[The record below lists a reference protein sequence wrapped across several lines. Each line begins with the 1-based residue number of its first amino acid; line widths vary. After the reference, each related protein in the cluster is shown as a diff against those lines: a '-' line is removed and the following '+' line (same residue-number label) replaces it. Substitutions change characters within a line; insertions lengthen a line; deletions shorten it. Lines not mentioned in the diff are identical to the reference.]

1 MASSK
6 NEHTV
11 VLLGVGHTNAHVL
24 RNWKM
29 EPISN
34 ANLVC
39 VSNFPVA
46 TYSGMM
52 PGVLAGQYPPES
64 MEIDLVRLCQS
75 AGARLIIG
83 DVTNLDVEKQE
94 LHFANRPP
102 LRYDQLS
109 IGVGS
114 VPSFKNVTVE
124 SQESL
129 LAIKPMQTF
138 LKRLENRLEQF
149 DKKSEV
155 RVAIV
160 GGGIGSIE
168 TAFCLKRKMLDEKRE
183 HSITLITRASRIGHG
198 LSASTQQLVED
209 QLDEKEISLI
219 TGRAVAEVLNGAV
232 RLETQRLVE
241 ADLILWTTGA
251 IAPPLLEKLPL
262 EKDDRGFL
270 ATKPTL
276 QSLTSDAI
284 YAVGD
289 TGTIIENETA
299 KAGVF
304 AVRQGPILWRNIHNV
319 LNDRHF
325 APYEPQRDYL
335 KLINT
340 ADGKSIASRKGK
352 GFYAKW
358 CWWLKDRID
367 RKFMEMYQ
375 DYTPMP
381 MESMASEE
389 DAETAMRCLGCGGK
403 IGGKILSSVLEEL
416 TIPDHEDVV
425 IGLAEPDDAAVIR
438 TTGKEISVT
447 TDFFASPL
455 NDPYLTGRIA
465 LLNSASDCFV
475 MGAKPNAALAI
486 VQIPLVHARQQL
498 QIMRELMTGAV
509 EELANMD
516 ATIVGGHSIEG
527 ERLLAGFTVLGNQV
541 VAPKTKGDL
550 ETGDLLV
557 LSKPIGSGV
566 LLAALMQCLLE
577 GKYYQPL
584 VDSML
589 QSNQVALSLA
599 ESDDVT
605 AITDVTGFGLAGH
618 LKEMLLASK
627 RSATLDLAAIPLLPG
642 TQALIESG
650 IESTL
655 APDNQLNMEGIEFAG
670 MDIADRKVASLFDP
684 QTGGGLLF
692 GVKANSIDETLSF
705 LNDEGFEQ
713 ACVIGEVTDA
723 KNSSSAISF

>member
-39 VSNFPVA
+39 VSNFPIA

-83 DVTNLDVEKQE
+83 DVKGLDVEQQE
-94 LHFANRPP
+94 LYFEDRPP

-114 VPSFKNVTVE
+114 VPSFQNVNVE
-124 SQESL
+124 SSDNL

-138 LKRLENRLEQF
+138 LDRLENRLQQF
-149 DKKSEV
+149 DQKSAI

-160 GGGIGSIE
+160 GGGIGSLE
-168 TAFCLKRKMLDEKRE
+168 TAFCLKKKLLDERRDHE
-183 HSITLITRASRIGHG
+183 ITLVTRASRIGSG
-198 LSASTQQLVED
+198 LTSSTQQLIED
-209 QLDEKEISLI
+209 QLKEKEISLI
-219 TGRAVAEVLNGAV
+219 TGRAVTAVLEGAL

-241 ADLILWTTGA
+241 TDLILWTTGA
-251 IAPPLLEKLPL
+251 VAPPLLDKLPL

-276 QSLTSDAI
+276 QSLSSDAI

-289 TGTIIENETA
+289 TGTIIGNETE

-304 AVRQGPILWRNIHNV
+304 AVRQGPILWRNIQNAMS
-319 LNDRHF
+319 DRHF

-340 ADGKSIASRKGK
+340 ADGKTIASRKGK

-381 MESMASEE
+381 MESMAPDDE
-389 DAETAMRCLGCGGK
+389 DEHAMRCLGCGGK
-403 IGGKILSSVLEEL
+403 IGGKILSAVLEEL
-416 TIPDHEDVV
+416 TIPEHEDVV
-425 IGLAEPDDAAVIR
+425 IGLKEPDDAAVIR

-486 VQIPLVHARQQL
+486 VQIPLVHARQQM

-527 ERLLAGFTVLGNQV
+527 ERLLAGFTVMGNQV

-550 ETGDLLV
+550 KTGDLLV

-566 LLAALMQCLLE
+566 LLAALMQCLLD
-577 GKYYQPL
+577 GKYYQTL
-584 VDSML
+584 IDSML
-589 QSNQVALSLA
+589 QSNQVALNLA

-618 LKEMLLASK
+618 LKEMLVASK
-627 RSATLDLAAIPLLPG
+627 QSAKLDLEAIPLLPG
-642 TQALIESG
+642 TPAMIEAG
-650 IESTL
+650 VESTL
-655 APDNQLNMEGIEFAG
+655 APDNRLNMEGIEFTG
-670 MDIADRKVASLFDP
+670 YDIGDRKVASLFDP

-692 GVKANSIDETLSF
+692 GVKPNSIEETLSF
-705 LNDEGFEQ
+705 LTDEGFQQ

-723 KNSSSAISF
+723 KKSPSAISF